1 MTDRYHTPELKDPT
15 PKELKSF
22 DDNLTGNEKE
32 DEYETPPEL
41 YFDLCMTYNLK
52 PALDASANQ
61 ENSKCKYF
69 LTDALHKEWMKPH
82 TYKLRTSKFKG
93 VDVWCNPPH
102 SLTEQF
108 VKRANYQ
115 ALKHNINIIMIVPAN
130 SICAKY
136 FDEILES
143 PFTEYHRISG
153 RITFYRNGKPSR
165 FPSRNG
171 YFVVIWRKV

>member
-1 MTDRYHTPELKDPT
+1 MNDQYWNKEEQAIMELK
-15 PKELKSF
+15 KV
-22 DDNLTGNEKE
+22 DDNLSGNEKE
-32 DEYETPPEL
+32 DEYETPN
-41 YFDLCMTYNLK
+41 DLFIQLCHAYKFN
-52 PALDASANQ
+52 PQLDAAANN
-61 ENSKCKYF
+61 ENSKCRFF

-82 TYKLRTSKFKG
+82 TYKKRTDTFLKG

-102 SLTEQF
+102 SLTEEF
-108 VKRANYQ
+108 VKRANQ
-115 ALKHNINIIMIVPAN
+115 QSDKHNINIMMIVPAN

-143 PFTEYHRISG
+143 PFVNYFRISG

>member
-1 MTDRYHTPELKDPT
+1 MTDQYWTKQKPKIEELKP
-15 PKELKSF
+15 F

-41 YFDLCMTYNLK
+41 YFDLCMTYQLK
-52 PALDASANQ
+52 PELDVAANQ
-61 ENSKCKYF
+61 ENSKCKFF
-69 LTDALHKEWMKPH
+69 LTDGLHKEWMKPH
-82 TYKLRTSKFKG
+82 SYKLRTNTKFKG

-108 VKRANYQ
+108 VKRANQQ
-115 ALKHNINIIMIVPAN
+115 AIKHNINILMIVPAN

-136 FDEILES
+136 WDEILES
-143 PFTEYHRISG
+143 PFVEYFRISG
-153 RITFYRNGKPSR
+153 RITFYRNRKPSK

-171 YFVVIWRKV
+171 YFVIIWRKV

>member
-1 MTDRYHTPELKDPT
+1 MSNIRDRYHPELK
-15 PKELKSF
+15 EI
-22 DDNLTGNEKE
+22 DDTLARNEKE

-41 YFDLCMTYNLK
+41 YFDLCMTYQLK
-52 PALDASANQ
+52 PELDVAANK

-69 LTDALHKEWMKPH
+69 LTDGLGKEWMKPH
-82 TYKLRTSKFKG
+82 DYLKRIDTKFKG
-93 VDVWCNPPH
+93 VDIWVNPPH
-102 SLTEQF
+102 SKTKEF
-108 VKRANYQ
+108 VLKANQ
-115 ALKHNINIIMIVPAN
+115 QWLKHNINILMIIPAN

-143 PFTEYHRISG
+143 PFVEYFRISG
-153 RITFYRNGKPSR
+153 RITFYRNRKPSK

>member
-1 MTDRYHTPELKDPT
+1 MSDQYWTKKEPIEELKP
-15 PKELKSF
+15 F

-32 DEYETPPEL
+32 DEYETPPL
-41 YFDLCMTYNLK
+41 LFFDLCMTYNLK
-52 PALDASANQ
+52 CELDVCANKD
-61 ENSKCKYF
+61 NSKCKFF
-69 LTDALHKEWMKPH
+69 LVDALHKEWMKPH
-82 TYKLRTSKFKG
+82 TYPKRTDTRVKG

-102 SLTEQF
+102 SLTEAF
-108 VKRANYQ
+108 VKRAHQQNE
-115 ALKHNINIIMIVPAN
+115 KHNINILMIVPAN

-136 FDEILES
+136 FDEILQN

-153 RITFYRNGKPSR
+153 RITFYRNGKPSK